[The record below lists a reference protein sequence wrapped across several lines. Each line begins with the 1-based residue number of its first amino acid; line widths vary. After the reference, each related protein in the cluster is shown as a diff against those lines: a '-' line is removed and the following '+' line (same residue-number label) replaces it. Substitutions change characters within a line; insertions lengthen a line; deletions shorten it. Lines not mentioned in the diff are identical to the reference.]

1 MENQIRRVTKQQYE
15 KIVAEVKGTSIFVGE
30 LDGREIHDLDDFLD
44 MVWVVFQF
52 PVGYKSP
59 DGYLD
64 WIRDLDWLGAEGYIF
79 TIFDIKSFMD
89 RDPHYRE
96 IILGTFE
103 SMVIPWWSEDV
114 EKYVVEGK
122 AKPFNVYFVD

>member
-1 MENQIRRVTKQQYE
+1 MENQIRRVSRQQYE
-15 KIVAEVKGTSIFVGE
+15 KIVAEVRGTSIFVGE
-30 LDGREIHDLDDFLD
+30 LEGKEIHDLDDFLD

-64 WIRDLDWLGAEGYIF
+64 WIRDLSWLGAEGYIF
-79 TIFDIKSFMD
+79 VILNFESFMD
-89 RDPHYRE
+89 QSLHDRE
-96 IILGTFE
+96 KLLGTFE

-114 EKYVVEGK
+114 EKYQVEGK